1 MKDDKPKLVIFE
13 ENKDLMKVWEDFF
26 YNKYQLIF
34 INIKSYQNL
43 YKMDFNNKTI
53 FIFNKDIKTNFFNKF
68 RENKVIFLVDK
79 KRKFIKKYYKNL
91 KEIEFFLKPVSLNE
105 IDSVI
110 QEKNYANKF
119 TDHEKIAIKNHLL
132 MPIDRRLVFTHN
144 KESILLTEKEVSILI
159 ELSQS
164 KKVMSK
170 EKLLTEV
177 WGYNSQMNTTTV
189 ETHIHR
195 LRQKL
200 KKFTNSRIEIKTK
213 NGGYSI
219 L

>member
-1 MKDDKPKLVIFE
+1 MKVDKLKLVIFE
-13 ENKDLMKVWEDFF
+13 ENTDIIKIWKDFF
-26 YNKYQLIF
+26 QNKYKLCF
-34 INIKSYQNL
+34 KNIKSDQNL
-43 YKMDFNNKTI
+43 YKIGFDKNTI
-53 FIFNKDIKTNFFNKF
+53 FIFNSDIKTNLFDTFSDI
-68 RENKVIFLVDK
+68 KVIFLIDSKNNFK
-79 KRKFIKKYYKNL
+79 KEYYKNL
-91 KEIEFFLKPVSLNE
+91 KQKEFFLKPVSLNE

-110 QEKNYANKF
+110 KKTYYTNDF
-119 TDHEKIAIKNHLL
+119 SFHEEIIIKNHLL
-132 MPIDRRLVFTHN
+132 MPLDKKLIFIRN
-144 KESILLTEKEVSILI
+144 KESISLTEKEVSILI

-164 KKVMSK
+164 KKVVSK

-200 KKFTNSRIEIKTK
+200 KKFSNSGNVIKTT

-219 L
+219 